1 MENIRLTAC
10 CDTVYYTTTAQHPPK
25 EIKFDFFLMHCVT
38 SSIFYSAFFSRP
50 WINLRTKIRLLEWKG
65 RMDLAMYVSR
75 GVPKLLLEEVTNY
88 PVTRGWNEIFHSS
101 VVHPQDDGHV
111 VKMVRAV
118 ANGERVCKP
127 FEGQGKEKGFVIHGD
142 MWLKIGNMSM

>member
-1 MENIRLTAC
+1 
-10 CDTVYYTTTAQHPPK
+10 
-25 EIKFDFFLMHCVT
+25 
-38 SSIFYSAFFSRP
+38 
-50 WINLRTKIRLLEWKG
+50 
-65 RMDLAMYVSR
+65 MDLAMYVSR